1 MAQEADN
8 EKLTINMVPVD
19 LGKIDLL
26 VGQGLYASRSDL
38 IRTAVRRLLDDH
50 DSTVRDAVARESF
63 SVGVVIYDRAWLER
77 QEAPVRLQVLGML
90 RFAKDVT
97 PELAEEVIEH
107 ISIRGAL
114 RGPRSVLDR
123 LAPRID
129 RGMHLS
135 RGE

>member
-1 MAQEADN
+1 MAQEADS

-38 IRTAVRRLLDDH
+38 IRTAVRRLLDAH
-50 DSTVRDAVARESF
+50 DSTVQDAVARESF
-63 SVGVVIYDRAWLER
+63 SVGIIIHDRASLER
-77 QEAPVRLQVLGML
+77 KEAPVRLRVLGML

-107 ISIRGAL
+107 ISIRGVL
-114 RGPRSVLDR
+114 RGPRPVLDR